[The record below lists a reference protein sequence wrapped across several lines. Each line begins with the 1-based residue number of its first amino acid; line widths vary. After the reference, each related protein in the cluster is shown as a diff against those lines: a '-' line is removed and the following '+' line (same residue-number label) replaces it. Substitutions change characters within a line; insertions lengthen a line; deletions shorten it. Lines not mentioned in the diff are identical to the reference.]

1 MPSRSPLT
9 LILLVMSAV
18 TAAAQT
24 GVEVGPQVGF
34 YRAQDADRA
43 RGMGGVAMRLRFS
56 EVFGFEGSINYR
68 EEVYSDGMV
77 DVKSWPVMVTALLYP
92 IPIVYGALGA
102 GWYNSSID
110 YSFTPVIVSETKEQF
125 GWHFGG
131 GLELPLDSVTK
142 LVGDIR
148 YVFLNYNFKSFP
160 GSNGVNSDFYVVSGG
175 ILFSF

>member
-1 MPSRSPLT
+1 MASRFTLT
-9 LILLVMSAV
+9 LSLLILSAV

-34 YRAQDADRA
+34 YRAQDGDRA
-43 RGMGGVAMRLRFS
+43 RGIGGVAMRLRFS
-56 EVFGFEGSINYR
+56 EVFGVEGSISYR

-77 DVKSWPVMVTALLYP
+77 DVKSWPVMITALVYP
-92 IPIVYGALGA
+92 FPIAYGAVGA

-110 YSFTPVIVSETKEQF
+110 YSFTPVVLSETKEQF

-131 GLELPLDSVTK
+131 GMELPLDSVTK

-148 YVFLNYNFKSFP
+148 LRFH
-160 GSNGVNSDFYVVSGG
+160 
-175 ILFSF
+175 